1 MSEIAE
7 DGKLPAACY
16 TLSAESVGEGG
27 EAWGAGVGLDGS
39 VVGVEGDSLF
49 GGDVEA
55 VVEFV
60 VVVVF
65 VVEGAGSSR

>member
-49 GGDVEA
+49 GGDVVEA
-55 VVEFV
+55 VVEF
-60 VVVVF
+60 VF